1 MSLWMIVSK
10 KIEQLI
16 GFDHYFLFY
25 VFCYSIYWQFYM
37 QPWIRKKST
46 DFIKLNLYSNKSS
59 FKNTK
64 VKIFQRIN
72 KPIIKGRNMTVFYF
86 FFNLNQ
92 HTLNQYLIAKTQTIK
107 NIIQNIVITIQPLVR
122 KALKATLYQLIFNLI
137 IHEMDE
143 KINP

>member
-1 MSLWMIVSK
+1 M
-10 KIEQLI
+10 ELI

-37 QPWIRKKST
+37 QPWIGKKST

-64 VKIFQRIN
+64 LNIFQRIN
-72 KPIIKGRNMTVFYF
+72 KPIIKGRSMIVFHF
-86 FFNLNQ
+86 FLNLNQ